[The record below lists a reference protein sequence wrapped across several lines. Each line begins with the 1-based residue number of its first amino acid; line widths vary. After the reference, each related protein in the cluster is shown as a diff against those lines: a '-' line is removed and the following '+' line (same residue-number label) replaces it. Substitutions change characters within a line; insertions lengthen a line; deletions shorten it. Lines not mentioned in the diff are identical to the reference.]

1 MLDGGNFVLLVDIPA
16 MAVAVDNVVVGT
28 VTRAER
34 ARSAPGHPMART
46 SWVRLDLGRVV
57 RALKSGG
64 TRPDWH
70 SKPGKPFEVR
80 QPP

>member
-1 MLDGGNFVLLVDIPA
+1 MLDGGNLVLLVDIPV

-28 VTRAER
+28 VAGAKG
-34 ARSAPGHPMART
+34 ARIAPGHPMART
-46 SWVRLDLGRVV
+46 SWVRLDLARVV

-70 SKPGKPFEVR
+70 SKPGKPFKVR